1 MASHDARLSDNVPGP
16 WFVDDSCIACDT
28 CVGVANAHFKLTPDD
43 RHAYVWSQP
52 VHSDAWRLC
61 ESAQS
66 ACPVGAIGHD

>member
-28 CVGVANAHFKLTPDD
+28 CVGLAPAYFKLTSDD
-43 RHAYVWSQP
+43 RHAYVWAQP
-52 VHSDAWRLC
+52 AQPEAWRQC
-61 ESAQS
+61 ESARL